1 VAVICPTAQAENF
14 WQKHWTEFKGARQ
27 KFTDLPVGQI
37 NAVAKSGKSRLDCQR
52 MLHPGVDV
60 IAKTSS

>member
-1 VAVICPTAQAENF
+1 LTKALDKLVAPDRLF
-14 WQKHWTEFKGARQ
+14 G
-27 KFTDLPVGQI
+27 DLPDGQI